1 MQNETA
7 HKKKV
12 SGGGGGGGGICH
24 SETYGERMRMA
35 SGESDIYFGTE
46 VGNWGAGNFFL
57 ACQRRKKDF
66 FFLPLVPTLKKKCSD
81 FCGEFKCE

>member
-7 HKKKV
+7 HKKKCLV
-12 SGGGGGGGGICH
+12 GVGGGGICH

-46 VGNWGAGNFFL
+46 VGNWGAGNFWP
-57 ACQRRKKDF
+57 ASAGKKIF
-66 FFLPLVPTLKKKCSD
+66 FSYRLCLHSKKKCSD
-81 FCGEFKCE
+81 FCGEFKCG